1 MQPTNQ
7 NKNESY
13 LCADMGL
20 ESLDTAYVFP
30 LYFQIETTS
39 ACNARC
45 RMCPRSFT
53 TFSRENNIMGADLRS
68 KIIEELAEHASHIR
82 RVSPFGYGEP
92 LLDTDLPIFIKQ
104 LKEIGI
110 KEVFISTN
118 ASLLTEEMAGRL
130 LESGLDQIDF
140 SVDAFTPKI
149 YEEIRVGLNRDKV
162 YRNVERFIAMRN
174 HGVFSTKVRF
184 RYVLQEINEAE
195 LPLFKQYWG
204 EKLSHMD
211 SISVKIQ
218 HTFGGKIAPLNSTEY
233 NALMKINYETP
244 CKALFSSM
252 SILVNGDVSVCNYDL
267 EQKFFIG
274 NIQTDRIIDA
284 WHNKSLNSRRKLH
297 LEKGREGFSGCRG
310 CNSWLPEIKQ
320 QEIIL

>member
-1 MQPTNQ
+1 MQPTKQ
-7 NKNESY
+7 DKNESY

-104 LKEIGI
+104 LKQIGI

-140 SVDAFTPKI
+140 SVDAFTPEI

-174 HGVFSTKVRF
+174 GGNWPTKIRF
-184 RYVLQEINEAE
+184 RYVLQETNQEDYH
-195 LPLFKQYWG
+195 LFKDYWG
-204 EKLSHMD
+204 EKLSHSD
-211 SISVKIQ
+211 SISAKIK
-218 HTFGGKIAPLNSTEY
+218 HTFGGNIDQIESEEYKKLMEINS
-233 NALMKINYETP
+233 KTP

-252 SILVNGDVSVCNYDL
+252 SILVNGDVSVCNYDM

-274 NIQTDRIIDA
+274 NINETKIKNI
-284 WHNKSLNSRRKLH
+284 WNHETLNQRRKLH
-297 LEKGREGFSGCRG
+297 LNTGRGGSKMCSK
-310 CNSWLPEIKQ
+310 CNSWLPDVKLEEIV
-320 QEIIL
+320 L